1 MLIIGLTG
9 GIGSGKSTAAELFAQ
24 RGVPVLDADVM
35 AREVVEPGMPA
46 LEEIADRFGADMLT
60 ASGQLNRRRMRELVF
75 ADPEKRRAL
84 EAILHPRIRH
94 LMSERI
100 AALHARYYCI
110 VVIPLLVETGQ
121 LELCDRILVV
131 DVPEPL
137 QYERVQRRDGLSP
150 EEIRAVLDAQAARNE
165 RLAAADDVIVNDRDR
180 SHLERQV
187 QALHEKYLSLAAA

>member
-9 GIGSGKSTAAELFAQ
+9 GIGSGKSAAAELFAQ

-60 ASGQLNRRRMRELVF
+60 ASGHLDRRRMRGLVF
-75 ADPEKRRAL
+75 GAPEKRREL
-84 EAILHPRIRH
+84 EAILHPRIRR

-100 AALHARYYCI
+100 AALHAPYCI

-121 LELCDRILVV
+121 RELCDRILVI

-137 QYERVQRRDGLSP
+137 QAERVQHRDGLSP
-150 EEIRAVLDAQAARNE
+150 EEIRAVLDAQATRDE
-165 RLAAADDVIVNDRDR
+165 RLAAADDVIINDRDR

>member
-9 GIGSGKSTAAELFAQ
+9 GIGSGKSAAAELFAQ

-46 LEEIADRFGADMLT
+46 LEDIAARFGAEVLT
-60 ASGQLNRRRMRELVF
+60 ASGQLDRRRMRELVF
-75 ADPEKRRAL
+75 AAPEKRREL

-94 LMSERI
+94 LMRERI
-100 AALHARYYCI
+100 AALHAPYCI
-110 VVIPLLVETGQ
+110 AVIPLLVETGQ
-121 LELCDRILVV
+121 RDLCDRILVV

-137 QYERVQRRDGLSP
+137 QYERVQHRDGLSP
-150 EEIRAVLDAQAARNE
+150 EEIRAVLDAQATRDE

-180 SHLERQV
+180 THLERQI
-187 QALHEKYLSLAAA
+187 QALHEKYLALAAA